1 MPKSSAMYW
10 PLRGPS
16 VATKMLPGC
25 MSAWKKPS
33 RNTWVKKISTPARA
47 RRGMSTPFSRSSA
60 ICPMVV
66 PCMRC
71 ITITLVLHQS
81 QCTSGRISRSEP
93 SKLRRSCEQ
102 LAASRIRSSS

>member
-1 MPKSSAMYW
+1 M
-10 PLRGPS
+10 REIG
-16 VATKMLPGC
+16 
-25 MSAWKKPS
+25 
-33 RNTWVKKISTPARA
+33 
-47 RRGMSTPFSRSSA
+47 
-60 ICPMVV
+60 V

-81 QCTSGRISRSEP
+81 QCTSGRISRFEP